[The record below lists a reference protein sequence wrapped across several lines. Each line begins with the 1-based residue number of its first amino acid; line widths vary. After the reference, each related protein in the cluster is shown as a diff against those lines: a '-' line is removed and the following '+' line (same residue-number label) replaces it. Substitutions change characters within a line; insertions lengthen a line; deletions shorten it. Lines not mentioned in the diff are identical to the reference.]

1 MEAVI
6 TYVRG
11 RPKETKLTYRR
22 IDDDVVEKIV
32 LNGIQKQSAWKQKH
46 HRHHKNKSFST
57 YYKIKNNVIKKRTI
71 NVW

>member
-32 LNGIQKQSAWKQKH
+32 AQYEWNPETKRLETKSSSLPQK
-46 HRHHKNKSFST
+46 
-57 YYKIKNNVIKKRTI
+57 
-71 NVW
+71 